1 MLGRSVYTVNYFVSG
16 NSNVWLSGIKTIKE
30 AETVASKL
38 RKKCPKFDVFISY
51 GVDPRIG
58 Y

>member
-1 MLGRSVYTVNYFVSG
+1 MLNKPVYTVRYFVSG
-16 NSNVWLSGIKTIKE
+16 NIDVWLSGIKTIKE
-30 AETVASKL
+30 AEAEASKL
-38 RKKCPKFDVFISY
+38 RKKCPKFDIYIGY